1 MITLKNVRFKVGKHY
16 ILNNINM
23 KLERGKVYGL
33 LGPNGAGK
41 TTLFKA
47 LLNVIEY
54 KGDIFNDYNNVTIGK
69 LIEYPAFYPN
79 LTCVENLK
87 LHASYADI
95 EYNDSIVNDLLEI
108 VGLPDAKHKKFKELS
123 MGMKQ
128 RLGVAKALMG
138 NPNLLLLDEPTN
150 GLDPM
155 GMKDMR
161 NLIEQNLKGKQRTI
175 VISSHNLNEVSFVTD
190 TFLFM
195 REGRKILEIDNNEDI
210 YMFGRVQQIPDHQNV
225 KQAFTLLEDNKK
237 EIYFILSETNFNKLK
252 TTHDFIYSDV
262 QNLTLEN
269 LYIKLMSTD
278 LIEVKSYV

>member
-1 MITLKNVRFKVGKHY
+1 MITLKNVSFEVGGHN
-16 ILNNINM
+16 ILNGINM
-23 KLERGKVYGL
+23 ELKGGKVYGL

-47 LLNVIEY
+47 LLDIIEY
-54 KGDIFNDYNNVTIGK
+54 KGEVFKSDTNVIIGK
-69 LIEYPAFYPN
+69 LIEYPSFYPN

-87 LHASYADI
+87 LHASYADM
-95 EYNDSIVNDLLEI
+95 EYNDSIVNHLLEV

-161 NLIEQNLKGKQRTI
+161 NLIEQDLKDNQRTI
-175 VISSHNLNEVSFVTD
+175 VISSHNLNEVSLVTD

-195 REGRKILEIDNNEDI
+195 RNGKKILEIDNKEDI
-210 YMFGRVQQIPDHQNV
+210 YMLGSVQQIPENTII
-225 KQAFTLLEDNKK
+225 KQDITLLRDSKDNL
-237 EIYFILSETNFNKLK
+237 YFILSEINFHKLK
-252 TTHDFIYSDV
+252 TTNDFVYSEV
-262 QNLTLEN
+262 EKLTLEN

>member
-1 MITLKNVRFKVGKHY
+1 MITLKNVSFEVGRHG
-16 ILNNINM
+16 ILNGINM
-23 KLERGKVYGL
+23 KLKRGKVYGL

-47 LLNVIEY
+47 LLDIIEY
-54 KGDIFNDYNNVTIGK
+54 KGDVFKDDNNIVIGK
-69 LIEYPAFYPN
+69 LIEYPSFYPN

-87 LHASYADI
+87 LHASYADM
-95 EYNDSIVNDLLEI
+95 ECNDSIINQLLGV
-108 VGLPDAKHKKFKELS
+108 VGLPNAKHKKFKELS

-161 NLIEQNLKGKQRTI
+161 NLIEKNLKGNQRTI
-175 VISSHNLNEVSFVTD
+175 VISSHNLNEVSLVTD

-195 REGRKILEIDNNEDI
+195 RDGKKILEIDNKEDVF
-210 YMFGRVQQIPDHQNV
+210 MFGSAQQIPDNPDI
-225 KQAFTLLEDNKK
+225 KQDITILKNGKGDLC
-237 EIYFILSETNFNKLK
+237 FILSENNFNKLK
-252 TTHDFIYSDV
+252 VMHDFVYSEVEKLD
-262 QNLTLEN
+262 LEN
-269 LYIKLMSTD
+269 LYIRLMSTD

>member
-1 MITLKNVRFKVGKHY
+1 MITLKNVRFKVGKHN

-23 KLERGKVYGL
+23 KLKRGKVYGL

-54 KGDIFNDYNNVTIGK
+54 KGDIFKDYNHVTIGK

-95 EYNDSIVNDLLEI
+95 EYNDSIVNDLLGI

-195 REGRKILEIDNNEDI
+195 REGKKILEIDNNEDI

-225 KQAFTLLEDNKK
+225 KQAVTLLEDNKK
-237 EIYFILSETNFNKLK
+237 EIYFLLSETNFNKLK
-252 TTHDFIYSDV
+252 TTNDFVYSDV

>member
-1 MITLKNVRFKVGKHY
+1 MIILKNVSFKVGKY
-16 ILNNINM
+16 SILNGINM
-23 KLERGKVYGL
+23 EMKRGKVYGL

-47 LLNVIEY
+47 LLDIIEY
-54 KGDIFNDYNNVTIGK
+54 EGDIFRGDNSMVIGK
-69 LIEYPAFYPN
+69 LIEYPSFYPN

-87 LHASYADI
+87 LHASYADM
-95 EYNDSIVNDLLEI
+95 EYNDSIVNHLLGT

-138 NPNLLLLDEPTN
+138 DPNLLLLDEPTN

-161 NLIEQNLKGKQRTI
+161 NLIEQNLKDNQRTI
-175 VISSHNLNEVSFVTD
+175 VISSHNLNEVSLVTD
-190 TFLFM
+190 TFVFM
-195 REGRKILEIDNNEDI
+195 RDGKKILEIDNKEDK
-210 YMFGRVQQIPDHQNV
+210 YMFGSVQQIPDNPNI
-225 KQAFTLLEDNKK
+225 KQDINILKGSKEDL
-237 EIYFILSETNFNKLK
+237 YFILSENNFNKLK
-252 TTHDFIYSDV
+252 TTNDFVYSDV
-262 QNLTLEN
+262 EKLTLEN

-278 LIEVKSYV
+278 LIEVNSYV

>member
-1 MITLKNVRFKVGKHY
+1 MITLKNVRFKVGKHN

-23 KLERGKVYGL
+23 KLKRGKVYGL

>member
-1 MITLKNVRFKVGKHY
+1 MITLKNVSFEVGSHT
-16 ILNNINM
+16 ILNGINM
-23 KLERGKVYGL
+23 ELKKGKVYGL

-47 LLNVIEY
+47 LLDIIEY
-54 KGDIFNDYNNVTIGK
+54 KGDVFKDDNNIVIGK
-69 LIEYPAFYPN
+69 LIEYPSFYPN

-87 LHASYADI
+87 LHASYADM
-95 EYNDSIVNDLLEI
+95 ECNDSIVNQLLGV
-108 VGLPDAKHKKFKELS
+108 VGLPNAKHKKFKELS

-161 NLIEQNLKGKQRTI
+161 NLIEKNLKDNQRTI
-175 VISSHNLNEVSFVTD
+175 VISSHNLNEVSLVTD

-195 REGRKILEIDNNEDI
+195 RDGKKILEIDNKENV
-210 YMFGRVQQIPDHQNV
+210 YMFGSAQKIPDHPDIRQDITILKNG
-225 KQAFTLLEDNKK
+225 KGDLC
-237 EIYFILSETNFNKLK
+237 FILSENNFNKLK
-252 TTHDFIYSDV
+252 DMHDFVYSEIEKLD
-262 QNLTLEN
+262 LEN
-269 LYIKLMSTD
+269 LYIRLMSTD

>member
-1 MITLKNVRFKVGKHY
+1 MITLKNVRFKVGKHN

-23 KLERGKVYGL
+23 KLKRGKVYGL

-54 KGDIFNDYNNVTIGK
+54 KGDIFKDYNHVTIGK

-95 EYNDSIVNDLLEI
+95 EYNDSIVNDLLGI

-195 REGRKILEIDNNEDI
+195 REGKKILEIDNNEDI

-225 KQAFTLLEDNKK
+225 KQAITLLEDNKK
-237 EIYFILSETNFNKLK
+237 EIYFILSETNFNNLK
-252 TTHDFIYSDV
+252 TTNDFVYSDV

>member
-1 MITLKNVRFKVGKHY
+1 MITLKNVSFKVGRHS

-23 KLERGKVYGL
+23 ELRRGKVYGL

-41 TTLFKA
+41 TTLFKV
-47 LLNVIEY
+47 LLNTIVY
-54 KGDIFNDYNNVTIGK
+54 KGDIFKEDGNMTIGK
-69 LIEYPAFYPN
+69 LIEYPASYPN
-79 LTCVENLK
+79 LTCIENLK
-87 LHASYADI
+87 LHASYADM
-95 EYNDSIVNDLLEI
+95 EYNDSIVNHLLGV

-161 NLIEQNLKGKQRTI
+161 NLIEQNLKGKHRTI
-175 VISSHNLNEVSFVTD
+175 VISSHNLNEVSLITD
-190 TFLFM
+190 TFLFI
-195 REGRKILEIDNNEDI
+195 RDGKKILEIDNNEDI
-210 YMFGRVQQIPDHQNV
+210 YMFGSVQQIPDNSNV
-225 KQAFTLLEDNKK
+225 KQAITLLKNSKK
-237 EIYFILSETNFNKLK
+237 EMYFILSEINFNKLK
-252 TTHDFIYSDV
+252 TMTDFVYSEV
-262 QNLTLEN
+262 QQLTLES
-269 LYIKLMSTD
+269 LYIELMSTD

>member
-1 MITLKNVRFKVGKHY
+1 VITLKNLSFKVGRNN
-16 ILNNINM
+16 ILNDINM
-23 KLERGKVYGL
+23 ELERGKVYGL

-47 LLNVIEY
+47 LLSTIEY
-54 KGDIFNDYNNVTIGK
+54 KGDILKEENNMKIGK

-87 LHASYADI
+87 LHASYADM
-95 EYNDSIVNDLLEI
+95 EYNDSLVNQLLGV
-108 VGLPDAKHKKFKELS
+108 VGLPDAKHQKFKELS

-138 NPNLLLLDEPTN
+138 NPDLLLLDEPTN
-150 GLDPM
+150 GLDPI

-161 NLIEQNLKGKQRTI
+161 TLIEQYLKGKQRTI
-175 VISSHNLNEVSFVTD
+175 VISSHNLNEGSMVTD

-195 REGRKILEIDNNEDI
+195 RGGKKILEIDNKEDI
-210 YMFGRVQQIPDHQNV
+210 YVFGSIKQIPNNPKV
-225 KQAFTLLEDNKK
+225 KQIITLLKNNKDQ
-237 EIYFILSETNFNKLK
+237 IYFIISETNFANLK
-252 TTHDFIYSDV
+252 ATNDFVYNEV
-262 QNLTLEN
+262 EKLTLEN

-278 LIEVKSYV
+278 LIEVKSYA